1 MSIPPE
7 LILRILELSL
17 SSESYDI
24 RRYCKPEREYEH
36 LRTTALVC
44 KRWTAPSEMLLW
56 RYVSLTSPLHVE
68 RWLNSTAAGRYTT
81 LGLRIN
87 GRGLWEARLRLVLGR
102 TVGLETPDLV
112 FCAVSATCLSLPELK
127 DLNALVL
134 SNSSVSP
141 DSESDFPFRLR
152 FFQTM
157 HTYIHPEVMEQ
168 LFRKSANTLECL
180 ELEQQHAIDSPT
192 LIGLYGYFPLV
203 AANIRI
209 LRITNAYSC
218 LVPFFASCTAL
229 RRLELTFEVTP
240 QLATAIF
247 KVLPTF
253 LEDLY
258 VEAGYFSGGQLLLSD
273 VVRGLDYPS
282 LSHLQRLH
290 LQQDV
295 IDDSANDRFHGLDE
309 LVELEALRAKLKAR
323 DITVLAISE
332 R

>member
-7 LILRILELSL
+7 LVLRILELSL

-24 RRYCKPEREYEH
+24 RRYCKPEQEYGH
-36 LRTTALVC
+36 LRGTALVC

-56 RYVSLTSPLHVE
+56 RYVSLTSPLHVK
-68 RWLNSTAAGRYTT
+68 RWLSSTAAGRYTT
-81 LGLRIN
+81 LGLR
-87 GRGLWEARLRLVLGR
+87 RGVWEALLRLVLSR
-102 TVGLETPDLV
+102 TIGLETLDLV
-112 FCAVSATCLSLPELK
+112 FCAVSAKCLSLPELK
-127 DLNALVL
+127 DLNALAL

-152 FFQTM
+152 LFQTM

-192 LIGLYGYFPLV
+192 LIGLYGYFTLIT
-203 AANIRI
+203 ANIQI
-209 LRITNAYSC
+209 LRLTSAYSC

-240 QLATAIF
+240 QLATVIF

-258 VEAGYFSGGQLLLSD
+258 VEAGYYSGGQLHLSD
-273 VVRGLDYPS
+273 VVRGLDHPS
-282 LSHLQRLH
+282 LSRLKRLH
-290 LQQDV
+290 LQQD
-295 IDDSANDRFHGLDE
+295 IIRRLIEANDRFHGPDE
-309 LVELEALRAKLKAR
+309 FVELEAQRAKLKAR
-323 DITVLAISE
+323 NINAFAISQ

>member
-36 LRTTALVC
+36 LRSTALVC

-102 TVGLETPDLV
+102 TVGLETLDL
-112 FCAVSATCLSLPELK
+112 APSPLH
-127 DLNALVL
+127 LNALVL

-203 AANIRI
+203 AANIQI

-218 LVPFFASCTAL
+218 LVPSCTAL

-247 KVLPTF
+247 NVLPTF
-253 LEDLY
+253 LEDLC

-282 LSHLQRLH
+282 ISRLKRLH

-295 IDDSANDRFHGLDE
+295 IDDSIEANDRFHGLDE

-323 DITVLAISE
+323 NITVLVISE